1 MSRGLL
7 RHPPSG
13 EIRLL
18 PNPIRSPQG
27 SSDGLPPG
35 RMHVLLPVLS
45 LRHGPQRRLHLV
57 DAFV

>member
-13 EIRLL
+13 ENRLL

-27 SSDGLPPG
+27 SIDGLPLG
-35 RMHVLLPVLS
+35 HMHVLFRVLS
-45 LRHGPQRRLHLV
+45 LRLGPQRRLHLTF
-57 DAFV
+57 FV